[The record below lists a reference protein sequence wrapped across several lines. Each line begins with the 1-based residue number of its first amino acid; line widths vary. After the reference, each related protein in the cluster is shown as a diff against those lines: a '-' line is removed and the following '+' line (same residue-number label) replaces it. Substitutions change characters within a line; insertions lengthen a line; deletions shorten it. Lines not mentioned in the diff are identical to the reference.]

1 MRLLRREKSPPQ
13 ADERPASD
21 VTAPP
26 EQDPSA
32 EPDPPMRETAS
43 GEAIPPVRDLDGG
56 PSNPLEIGKEGWL
69 NTLKRAGKKF
79 STDRCSMAAGSL
91 AYHWFLALF
100 PALIALLGLVR
111 RLHLDAGPGDQT
123 GQWP

>member
-21 VTAPP
+21 VTAPR
-26 EQDPSA
+26 EQDPPA

-43 GEAIPPVRDLDGG
+43 GEAIPPVRDLEGG
-56 PSNPLEIGKEGWL
+56 PSNPLEIGKTGWR

-100 PALIALLGLVR
+100 PALVALLGS
-111 RLHLDAGPGDQT
+111 
-123 GQWP
+123 

>member
-1 MRLLRREKSPPQ
+1 MHRAATNR
-13 ADERPASD
+13 
-21 VTAPP
+21 TAP
-26 EQDPSA
+26 A

-56 PSNPLEIGKEGWL
+56 PDSPLEIGKTGWM
-69 NTLKRAGKKF
+69 NTFKRAGKKF

-100 PALIALLGLVR
+100 PALIALLGLVQPAPPGREPGELTWSRPQTRPCPAAPR
-111 RLHLDAGPGDQT
+111 RCST
-123 GQWP
+123 TR